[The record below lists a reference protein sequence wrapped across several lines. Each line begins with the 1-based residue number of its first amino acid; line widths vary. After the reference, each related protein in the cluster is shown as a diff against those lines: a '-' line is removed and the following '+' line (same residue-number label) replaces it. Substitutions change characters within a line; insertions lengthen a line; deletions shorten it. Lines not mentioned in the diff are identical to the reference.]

1 MKILLLNQTFYP
13 DAVATAQQLTDLAS
27 YLVEQGHEVNVI
39 AGCRGYE
46 NRDKTFPA
54 EEIHR
59 GVKINRVRSTGFGK
73 QRFMLRIFDAL
84 TFDLSLLVK
93 LIFFPKQDVVV
104 SFTSPP
110 LVGIFG
116 AIFCAIKGGKSVQWL
131 MDINP
136 EAAFAVGYIKRRSLA
151 GRVLNWVFEATL
163 KWSSHVVVLDRWMR
177 SVAVQHGAS
186 EENISVIHPWSL
198 FEPSKEVSDPESS
211 VFRQKNGFGNKTLV
225 MYSGNHS
232 VVHPLYTLLDAAKN
246 LKDDPSVVFVFVGG
260 GLRSLEVK
268 AFKEREGLQNIV
280 QLPLV
285 PRDELPD
292 ALNAVNAHFV
302 VMGEAVNGL
311 VHVSKVYGALA
322 TGKPIVYVG
331 PRKSH
336 VMDLLTDCNQV
347 FHAEHGDVT
356 GVIQAIKKIGMLSDE
371 EKMRVAKENKSSY
384 AHKVSARRCFSIF
397 SEEVLKV
404 SPNGNELGSQSG
416 SEELVQNF

>member
-59 GVKINRVRSTGFGK
+59 GIKINRVRSTGFGK
-73 QRFMLRIFDAL
+73 QRFILRIFDAL

-136 EAAFAVGYIKRRSLA
+136 EAAFAVGYIKRRSLV

-163 KWSSHVVVLDRWMR
+163 
-177 SVAVQHGAS
+177 
-186 EENISVIHPWSL
+186 
-198 FEPSKEVSDPESS
+198 
-211 VFRQKNGFGNKTLV
+211 
-225 MYSGNHS
+225 
-232 VVHPLYTLLDAAKN
+232 
-246 LKDDPSVVFVFVGG
+246 
-260 GLRSLEVK
+260 
-268 AFKEREGLQNIV
+268 
-280 QLPLV
+280 
-285 PRDELPD
+285 
-292 ALNAVNAHFV
+292 
-302 VMGEAVNGL
+302 
-311 VHVSKVYGALA
+311 
-322 TGKPIVYVG
+322 
-331 PRKSH
+331 
-336 VMDLLTDCNQV
+336 
-347 FHAEHGDVT
+347 
-356 GVIQAIKKIGMLSDE
+356 
-371 EKMRVAKENKSSY
+371 
-384 AHKVSARRCFSIF
+384 
-397 SEEVLKV
+397 
-404 SPNGNELGSQSG
+404 
-416 SEELVQNF
+416 

>member
-59 GVKINRVRSTGFGK
+59 GIKINRVRSTGFGK
-73 QRFMLRIFDAL
+73 QRFILRIFDAL

-136 EAAFAVGYIKRRSLA
+136 EAAFAVGYIKRRSLV
-151 GRVLNWVFEATL
+151 GIVLNWVFEATL
-163 KWSSHVVVLDRWMR
+163 KWSSHVVVLDKWMR
-177 SVAVQHGAS
+177 NVAVHHGAS

-211 VFRQKNGFGNKTLV
+211 VFRRKNGFGNKTLV

-268 AFKEREGLQNIV
+268 AFKDREGLQNIV

-371 EKMRVAKENKSSY
+371 EKMRAAKENKSSY